1 MPSIDPDVE
10 RCSLGDLHVLSLFG
24 RERTTGVGMDILIRA
39 LITFVV
45 VLLVL
50 YLVNMLPIDG
60 RTKRIVRIIVII
72 IGLLSLLSYL
82 VNF

>member
-1 MPSIDPDVE
+1 
-10 RCSLGDLHVLSLFG
+10 
-24 RERTTGVGMDILIRA
+24 MDILIRA

-50 YLVNMLPIDG
+50 YLVNMLPIKG
-60 RTKRIVRIIVII
+60 RAKEIVRVIVII
-72 IGLLSLLSYL
+72 LGILSLLSYV

>member
-1 MPSIDPDVE
+1 
-10 RCSLGDLHVLSLFG
+10 
-24 RERTTGVGMDILIRA
+24 MDILIRA

-60 RTKRIVRIIVII
+60 RAKGIVRVIVII
-72 IGLLSLLSYL
+72 IGLLSLLSYV

>member
-1 MPSIDPDVE
+1 
-10 RCSLGDLHVLSLFG
+10 
-24 RERTTGVGMDILIRA
+24 MDILIRA

-72 IGLLSLLSYL
+72 IGLLALLSYL